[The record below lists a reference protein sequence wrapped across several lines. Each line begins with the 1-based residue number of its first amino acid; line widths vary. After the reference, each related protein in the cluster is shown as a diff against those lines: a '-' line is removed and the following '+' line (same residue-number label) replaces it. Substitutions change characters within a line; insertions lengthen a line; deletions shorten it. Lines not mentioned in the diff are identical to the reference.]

1 MITVTAT
8 NLYFLNSPTIKDFTL
23 TTYLN
28 VTIQKCFPTCIYI
41 PNILSAPPHLPDLSP
56 PGLTFLEDLTI
67 SLLLIKEPP

>member
-41 PNILSAPPHLPDLSP
+41 PNILSAPP
-56 PGLTFLEDLTI
+56 I
-67 SLLLIKEPP
+67 SLTSLLQVSHSLKISQYLFC

>member
-41 PNILSAPPHLPDLSP
+41 PNILSGPP
-56 PGLTFLEDLTI
+56 I
-67 SLLLIKEPP
+67 SLTSLLQVSHSLKISQYLFC